1 MGFVKIRQRKPIGRI
16 WPPLLLICPF
26 LLVAVVFMLVD
37 SCSVRERAA
46 ASEESAVDDCEVVG
60 DEHELLVTGYCNCGK
75 CCGWRKKWFFF
86 GEPVYNYGKMKGK
99 PKKVGV
105 TASGTVAAKGTI
117 AADPAVYPFG
127 TKIEIPG
134 YGSGVVQDVGGS
146 IKGAHIDI
154 WFPSHVE
161 ALAWGARKLKVKVE
175 NSKENSK
182 GADSR

>member
-1 MGFVKIRQRKPIGRI
+1 
-16 WPPLLLICPF
+16 
-26 LLVAVVFMLVD
+26 
-37 SCSVRERAA
+37 
-46 ASEESAVDDCEVVG
+46 
-60 DEHELLVTGYCNCGK
+60 
-75 CCGWRKKWFFF
+75 
-86 GEPVYNYGKMKGK
+86 MKGK

-154 WFPSHVE
+154 WFPSHKE
-161 ALAWGARKLKVKVE
+161 ALAWGAHKLKVKVE
-175 NSKENSK
+175 NSKES
-182 GADSR
+182 GSSDAR